1 MAANNQ
7 DLNYSLLTQG
17 GEPISAAMILEWLQA
32 DQVAAALLQGYL
44 AACKLGL
51 EGPQRR
57 KNGDYSGL
65 GITTAS
71 YESRDKLL

>member
-1 MAANNQ
+1 MNANNQ

-17 GEPISAAMILEWLQA
+17 GEPVSAAMILEWLRA
-32 DQVAAALLQGYL
+32 DQVAASLLQGYL

-57 KNGDYSGL
+57 KYGDYSGIAL
-65 GITTAS
+65 NIKDNYG
-71 YESRDKLL
+71 

>member
-1 MAANNQ
+1 
-7 DLNYSLLTQG
+7 
-17 GEPISAAMILEWLQA
+17 MILEWLRA

-44 AACKLGL
+44 AARKLGV
-51 EGPQRR
+51 ECPQGR
-57 KNGDYSGL
+57 KNAHYSGL

>member
-1 MAANNQ
+1 
-7 DLNYSLLTQG
+7 
-17 GEPISAAMILEWLQA
+17 MILEWLRV

-57 KNGDYSGL
+57 KNGDYSSIALNIKDNYG
-65 GITTAS
+65 
-71 YESRDKLL
+71 

>member
-17 GEPISAAMILEWLQA
+17 GEPISAAMILEWLRA
-32 DQVAAALLQGYL
+32 DQVAASLLQGYL
-44 AACKLGL
+44 AACKLGV

-57 KNGDYSGL
+57 KNGDYSC
-65 GITTAS
+65 ITLDI
-71 YESRDKLL
+71 RDNYG